1 MKAACIPKQPFKA
14 RFSNWAINSYHFLF
28 SRNQLHARAPSR
40 LRVGDSCTLDTRF
53 RVPEKPQGKREGEKL
68 VEREMGRKIRRFF
81 PEEEKVAGR
90 GTKFGRGRDEKYP

>member
-1 MKAACIPKQPFKA
+1 MKAAYIAKQPFKA

-40 LRVGDSCTLDTRF
+40 SRVDDSCTLDTRF

-81 PEEEKVAGR
+81 PEEKKVAGE
-90 GTKFGRGRDEKYP
+90 GTKFGRDEKYP

>member
-40 LRVGDSCTLDTRF
+40 SRVGDSCTLDTRF
-53 RVPEKPQGKREGEKL
+53 RVPEKPQGKREREKV
-68 VEREMGRKIRRFF
+68 VEREIGRKIRRFF
-81 PEEEKVAGR
+81 PEEKKVAGE
-90 GTKFGRGRDEKYP
+90 GTKFGRDEKYP